1 MVESE
6 AEFERECFNMAEGHS
21 ILLCGVGGQ
30 GILLAAKIIGAAA
43 EASGLSVVANETH
56 GMAQR
61 GGSVKAQVKIGVG
74 VGSPLILEGTADVL
88 AALEHTEALRNAHY
102 LRPDGL
108 AVVSRHSI
116 VPVTA
121 TSGKAKYPEDIEAR
135 LRRVFNRLVYFDCE
149 SKAGEMG
156 NPKLENT
163 ILVGMLSRG
172 LPLEEGAWRE
182 AIGRCVKPQ
191 FVEANLAAFAFGR
204 SLEK

>member
-1 MVESE
+1 
-6 AEFERECFNMAEGHS
+6 MAEGHS

-74 VGSPLILEGTADVL
+74 VGSPLVLEGTADVL

-116 VPVTA
+116 VPVTT

-149 SKAGEMG
+149 SKAVEMG